1 MACNNNDV
9 TLIPGKKE
17 SGANR
22 KITFAF
28 FGRSKMPTKKS
39 GEEHLQYLELD
50 QDSIFE
56 LRKVKDILEP
66 AMDEMLNNLYAHI
79 LEEPVLDS
87 LSCDKLEIDQTR
99 SVCATLS
106 PC

>member
-1 MACNNNDV
+1 
-9 TLIPGKKE
+9 
-17 SGANR
+17 
-22 KITFAF
+22 
-28 FGRSKMPTKKS
+28 MPTKKS
-39 GEEHLQYLELD
+39 GEEHLQYLEFD

-79 LEEPVLDS
+79 LEEPVLNS
-87 LSCDKLEIDQTR
+87 LSCDKLEIDQIR
-99 SVCATLS
+99 SVCVTLS